1 MSDIMSTILA
11 VKDECAK
18 HEWCTECSFK
28 DDETGVCL
36 FMHAPEYYDT
46 DMIAKAL
53 EITPLTSN
61 SES

>member
-28 DDETGVCL
+28 DEKNVCL

-53 EITPLTSN
+53 EITPLMST

>member
-1 MSDIMSTILA
+1 MNDIIALLSTI
-11 VKDECAK
+11 KDECAK

-28 DDETGVCL
+28 DEKDACL

-53 EITPLTSN
+53 QITSLMSN

>member
-1 MSDIMSTILA
+1 MSDIIAMFKALH
-11 VKDECAK
+11 DECAK

-28 DDETGVCL
+28 DEKDTCL

-46 DMIAKAL
+46 DMIDKAL
-53 EITPLTSN
+53 QITPLMST